1 MLSKKTYDTYT
12 EILRSELLPATG
24 CTEPIAVALA
34 GAKLREYLGEMPVKV
49 DVFCSDNIIKNVK
62 GVVVPNSGGL
72 RGVDTAVM
80 LGIIAGDPN
89 ADLQVIVRAND
100 EHRQKLREELARGYV
115 TVHLAEGVPSLFIV
129 VKGVSEHHSAEIEI
143 VNKHNNV
150 NRVIVD
156 GKTFVDQHKDSG
168 EDSVGP
174 DKSLLNGRDIIEYAE
189 TVDLSEIGDLI
200 ESQIRDNTAISWEG
214 LKKRYG
220 AQVGRTLM
228 ERSNDVY
235 TRAKARAA
243 AGSDARMNGCPMPV
257 VINCGSGNQGIT
269 VSLPVIEFAEEMKCS
284 REKLY
289 RALVLANL
297 MAVHQKK
304 YIGYLSAYCGV
315 ASAASAA
322 AAGICWLK
330 GGGYEQIMDTVATS
344 ICTIGGMVCDGA
356 KSSCASTIASAV
368 ETALTSMDMALKGR
382 HLFHSEGLTMEDQE
396 ATIKAVG
403 RMAREGMDYTDIV
416 ILNIMLGK

>member
-168 EDSVGP
+168 EDTLDHHPGSPGP
-174 DKSLLNGRDIIEYAE
+174 E
-189 TVDLSEIGDLI
+189 
-200 ESQIRDNTAISWEG
+200 
-214 LKKRYG
+214 
-220 AQVGRTLM
+220 
-228 ERSNDVY
+228 
-235 TRAKARAA
+235 
-243 AGSDARMNGCPMPV
+243 
-257 VINCGSGNQGIT
+257 
-269 VSLPVIEFAEEMKCS
+269 
-284 REKLY
+284 
-289 RALVLANL
+289 
-297 MAVHQKK
+297 
-304 YIGYLSAYCGV
+304 
-315 ASAASAA
+315 
-322 AAGICWLK
+322 
-330 GGGYEQIMDTVATS
+330 
-344 ICTIGGMVCDGA
+344 
-356 KSSCASTIASAV
+356 
-368 ETALTSMDMALKGR
+368 
-382 HLFHSEGLTMEDQE
+382 
-396 ATIKAVG
+396 
-403 RMAREGMDYTDIV
+403 
-416 ILNIMLGK
+416 